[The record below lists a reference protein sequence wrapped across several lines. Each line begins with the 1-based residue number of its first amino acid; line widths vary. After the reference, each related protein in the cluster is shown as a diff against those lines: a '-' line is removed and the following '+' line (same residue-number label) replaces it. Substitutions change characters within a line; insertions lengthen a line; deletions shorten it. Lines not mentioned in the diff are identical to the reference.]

1 MPEENFNTDALAE
14 AVARGLEKAMGNAN
28 IQEVISNMVNE
39 GGKRSGG
46 GQTGGSVGTEGQIR
60 QAREAY
66 AKRQEAAA
74 NPNDIQSRVDQTNAA
89 RQSRGFLG
97 NVAAGISGD
106 NPQKT
111 VFDKPYQVIP
121 PNFGDFMGSPSFQSY
136 FQMMANRN
144 FEKMGNAS
152 NAAELLKAERG
163 VRRNAFMANEVV
175 PTAQA
180 AQRYGGAA
188 YRMMQTQSDLG
199 ATQLG
204 GAAVGGNLQLGPFGF
219 RMPFNNAFTKGL
231 GIKFH
236 QMGQAMG
243 AGINMEQ
250 MQEIDNTL
258 MGMGFNFDNPRFS
271 RGERALEELTKFNPT
286 INTKMAAQQ
295 MEYTMRYGTTQQ
307 LTQLNKAIEGLGLTA
322 ATTGFSF
329 EELQAQMLEYTSQ
342 AEKMGGSSVN
352 AAQNSAYLSRTL
364 PGLNPT
370 QVQNTLH
377 SNPMG
382 MQAAMSAG
390 YMPYQVGAMSHTE
403 QRKAFEGSI
412 DQAWQSLT
420 GKTLAQTD
428 KAYLDSKEGQLMLG
442 SLQGLYFP
450 DIDYDQLKNL
460 VGNYN
465 ARQQSDKAIGKYF
478 QIDPKTGNIK
488 TNKQGHAETTGALKG
503 LIKKTSWSTPGR
515 AGIGRGEQGT
525 YMERADFDAMMRES
539 GIRGN
544 AANSIWKS
552 ITGQDSKDDSGR
564 YTKRFHKN
572 WQDNLREGIDNYRT
586 GSAGAPAGDWNK
598 VVKAAE
604 DMTKGLTNLK
614 NNQSSGAY
622 TNGSNPKD

>member
-28 IQEVISNMVNE
+28 IQEVISNIVNE
-39 GGKRSGG
+39 SGG
-46 GQTGGSVGTEGQIR
+46 SSGRSQTGSLSGTESQIR
-60 QAREAY
+60 QARETY
-66 AKRQEAAA
+66 AKKQEAAQA
-74 NPNDIQSRVDQTNAA
+74 PEGIQNRVNQTNAA
-89 RQSRGFLG
+89 RESRGFLG

-152 NAAELLKAERG
+152 NAGELLRAERG
-163 VRRNAFMANEVV
+163 VRRSAFMANEVV

-180 AQRYGGAA
+180 IQRYGGAA
-188 YRMMQTQSDLG
+188 YRMMQAQSDIG

-204 GAAVGGNLQLGPFGF
+204 GAAVGGNVEIGGVGF
-219 RMPFNNAFTKGL
+219 RAPLNNAFTKGL

-236 QMGQAMG
+236 QMGRALG

-250 MQEIDNTL
+250 MEEIDNTL

-271 RGERALEELTKFNPT
+271 RAERALESIVKFNPS

-295 MEYTMRYGTTQQ
+295 MEYTGRYGTTEQ
-307 LTQLNKAIEGLGLTA
+307 LAQLSKTIEGLGLTA
-322 ATTGFSF
+322 ASANVSTQ
-329 EELQAQMLEYTSQ
+329 ELQAQMLEYTGQ
-342 AEKMGGSSVN
+342 AEKMGGLTQN
-352 AAQNSAYLSRTL
+352 TAQSSAYLSRTM
-364 PGLNPT
+364 PGMDP
-370 QVQNTLH
+370 NTILGTLR

-390 YMPYQVGAMSHTE
+390 FMPYQVGAMSGPQ

-428 KAYLDSKEGQLMLG
+428 KAYLDSEEGNLMLG

-450 DIDYDQLKNL
+450 DIEMSQLKNT

-465 ARQQSDKAIGKYF
+465 ARQQADKNVSKYF
-478 QIDPKTGNIK
+478 QVDSKTGNLVEKNGKAQLTDLLKSKITK
-488 TNKQGHAETTGALKG
+488 RNTSPQGFNDIISRFWGKDGPSETQM
-503 LIKKTSWSTPGR
+503 S
-515 AGIGRGEQGT
+515 
-525 YMERADFDAMMRES
+525 RADFDVMMKDV
-539 GIRGN
+539 GIRGHN
-544 AANSIWKS
+544 ARQLWKD
-552 ITGQDSKDDSGR
+552 IEG
-564 YTKRFHKN
+564 TKKQGWEN
-572 WQDNLREGIDNYRT
+572 IVEAKVEQTRT

-614 NNQSSGAY
+614 NSQSSGAY
-622 TNGSNPKD
+622 ANGSQPKD